1 MSRPKLRCLS
11 LIPFSIGGDFNAR
24 SQVIIEIKPT
34 YKVTGPKLAPK
45 GLRKRWQKHSSSVP
59 AIAVSRKLVTLGSNI
74 TLLLLTLVGVAW
86 TVEGLGPG
94 AWGGA
99 GAEEDT
105 GPTRV
110 DPEDPLGVAEA
121 AVEAA

>member
-1 MSRPKLRCLS
+1 MESSYLRE
-11 LIPFSIGGDFNAR
+11 
-24 SQVIIEIKPT
+24 QT
-34 YKVTGPKLAPK
+34 YNEGELAPK
-45 GLRKRWQKHSSSVP
+45 GLRKRWQKHIVTVP

-110 DPEDPLGVAEA
+110 DPEDPLAVAEA
-121 AVEAA
+121 AVEAAGERRLRDGAPSML